1 MKFQCNRAYIN
12 NYIPEK
18 QLNLYRSTKSIRC
31 GCDWVVN
38 FRFSDHK
45 KKDQNKDEVT
55 ITHVNPYHTKD
66 CKPSNDQ
73 FVLAKTRSGDYS
85 DYISLIMQDLMKIS
99 DVGQYVSS
107 ITIHE

>member
-45 KKDQNKDEVT
+45 KKTRIKMKLPLHMSIPT
-55 ITHVNPYHTKD
+55 IQRIANPQMT
-66 CKPSNDQ
+66 NL
-73 FVLAKTRSGDYS
+73 F
-85 DYISLIMQDLMKIS
+85 
-99 DVGQYVSS
+99 
-107 ITIHE
+107 